1 MTKIH
6 HIEKNVVAF
15 VFAINAL
22 QIATAVI
29 VCGDVIPRVVEESR
43 SLKTP
48 HLSRSFRFGR
58 DDT

>member
-6 HIEKNVVAF
+6 HIEKNVVDF

-29 VCGDVIPRVVEESR
+29 VCGDVIPRVVEES
-43 SLKTP
+43 
-48 HLSRSFRFGR
+48 
-58 DDT
+58 